1 MFKWERHKA
10 SLAKGRQGTIYE
22 CWSHQ
27 YDQGEENF
35 ILKEF
40 KKGKSN
46 KKFLNEIDC
55 HRAAAEVGV
64 APQIIDFY
72 VGGTGEHG
80 KLSYIVMQKMDQ
92 TIFSYLTTR
101 KKLTEEQWG
110 ELKRLYEKL
119 DSANVLHNDSNPMNL
134 MVKFKPVP
142 RLFILD
148 YGMSGRRSGNMVN
161 CFPLMKDRIEREEKR
176 ISNSSRAR

>member
-22 CWSHQ
+22 CWSPA
-27 YDQGEENF
+27 YNEGEQNF

-46 KKFLNEIDC
+46 KTFLNEVDC

-80 KLSYIVMQKMDQ
+80 PLSYIVMEKMDQ
-92 TIFSYLTTR
+92 TIFSYLKTR
-101 KKLTEEQWG
+101 KNLSEAQWM
-110 ELKRLYEKL
+110 ELQRLYEKL
-119 DSANVLHNDSNPMNL
+119 ESANVLHNDSNPMNL
-134 MVKFKPVP
+134 MVKFKPKP

-148 YGMSGRRSGNMVN
+148 YGMSGRRGGNMVN
-161 CFPLMKDRIEREEKR
+161 CFPLMKQRIEREEAR
-176 ISNSSRAR
+176 INNSSQAR